1 MEKHHKIFDDI
12 IDDFLSMGL
21 PVNKSE
27 QVDEFKIFSSEIKR
41 GEVSFRILVLF
52 DLYEETVVVSI
63 ALSHAVPPEK
73 RKAVIELINLIN
85 YYLDT
90 GHFTV
95 CPETGI
101 VMIKDGI
108 FVVDDSLNKKEFNR
122 FVKKIINDAH
132 VFFPLIND
140 QALSNKKP
148 KEMMTNFLKENE
160 HLWK

>member
-1 MEKHHKIFDDI
+1 MEKHHQVFDDI

-27 QVDEFKIFSSEIKR
+27 QVDEFKTFSSEIKR
-41 GEVSFRILVLF
+41 GEVSFRILVIF
-52 DLYEETVVVSI
+52 DPDEETVVVSI
-63 ALSHAVPPEK
+63 ALSHAVRPEK

-85 YYLDT
+85 CYLDT

-108 FVVDDSLNKKEFNR
+108 FVVDDSLIQFQKK
-122 FVKKIINDAH
+122 K
-132 VFFPLIND
+132 VFLP
-140 QALSNKKP
+140 Q
-148 KEMMTNFLKENE
+148 
-160 HLWK
+160 